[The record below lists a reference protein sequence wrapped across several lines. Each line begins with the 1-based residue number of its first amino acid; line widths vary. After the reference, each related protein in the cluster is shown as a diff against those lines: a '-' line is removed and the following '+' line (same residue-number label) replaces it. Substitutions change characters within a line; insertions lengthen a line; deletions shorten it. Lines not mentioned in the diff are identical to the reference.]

1 MFRVLLSRLSGLE
14 LLCCAGFLNKSV
26 ARRPPCPAS
35 VAEFHFGFERENIL
49 RGNIVRYPFKA
60 DDIQAAD
67 AAPAARRTNSSR
79 VVASSRDGGAAG
91 PAWATA
97 GGPLTQTVTP
107 GGSVRFNLSW
117 GIANNSAVPASDC
130 VMSASFWF
138 GGVVSNLSSSY
149 GSGCTITPGL
159 LTCNIG
165 TLTIGQWGHPIA
177 FSVAVPATA
186 SAGPLPYFIGG
197 RRSFANGPEM
207 FGRIEVQQAV
217 IPPPSVQGCMLVER
231 ETVRWRD
238 GAGENGCPEDKPLLF
253 LNGDGLYTGAEGQYP
268 AFIGKGALGTLE
280 VAPSGA
286 ACCEQGGGD
295 LFINPKPGSPIPQG
309 CQGTGERISNLGA
322 YMLLYWIYYNPY
334 SPTLNPCESGSA
346 CPLTRPACWLFACP
360 LLRLRAD
367 SC

>member
-1 MFRVLLSRLSGLE
+1 MFRVLLPRPSGLE
-14 LLCCAGFLNKSV
+14 LLCCAGFLNKS
-26 ARRPPCPAS
+26 AAPRPPCPAS
-35 VAEFHFGFERENIL
+35 VAEFHFGFDRENIL

-67 AAPAARRTNSSR
+67 AAPAARRSNSSR
-79 VVASSRDGGAAG
+79 VG

-149 GSGCTITPGL
+149 GSGCTITLGL

-165 TLTIGQWGHPIA
+165 ALTIGQWGYAIA

-197 RRSFANGPEM
+197 RDGFDNGPEM

-346 CPLTRPACWLFACP
+346 CPLTRPARWLFACP